1 MSLLI
6 FLSKAR
12 TEKTVDTLIFLA
24 TLITFGVIV
33 YWYVRNEQM
42 QADGSHGLLGLVPD
56 PAVEAAKKR
65 AYRTKRR
72 AVPNVRARTV
82 DDVLNNARMQPDAP
96 AKPEMSQ
103 RTRRKFRR
111 QDEVRYRVKDKKR
124 GAERLVDDKS
134 AAKYDTS
141 L

>member
-6 FLSKAR
+6 FSPKAR
-12 TEKTVDTLIFLA
+12 TDKTVDTLIFLA

-42 QADGSHGLLGLVPD
+42 QADGSFGLLGLAPD
-56 PAVEAAKKR
+56 PAAEAAKKR
-65 AYRTKRR
+65 AYRTKQRG
-72 AVPNVRARTV
+72 VPNVRARNI
-82 DDVLNNARMQPDAP
+82 DDVLNQARMQNADP
-96 AKPEMSQ
+96 AKPEMTP
-103 RTRRKFRR
+103 RMRRKFRR

-124 GAERLVDDKS
+124 GAERFVDEKS

>member
-6 FLSKAR
+6 FSPKAR

-24 TLITFGVIV
+24 TLITFGAIV
-33 YWYVRNEQM
+33 FWYVRNEQLH
-42 QADGSHGLLGLVPD
+42 ADGSYGLLGLEPD
-56 PAVEAAKKR
+56 PAVEAAKKS

-72 AVPNVRARTV
+72 AVLNVRVRNV
-82 DDVLNNARMQPDAP
+82 DDVLKHARMQNDDP
-96 AKPEMSQ
+96 ARPEMTP
-103 RTRRKFRR
+103 RMRRKFRR

-124 GAERLVDDKS
+124 GAERLVDEKS

>member
-1 MSLLI
+1 ME
-6 FLSKAR
+6 
-12 TEKTVDTLIFLA
+12 TTVDTLIFLA

-42 QADGSHGLLGLVPD
+42 QADGSHGLLGLIPD

-72 AVPNVRARTV
+72 AVPNVRARNV
-82 DDVLNNARMQPDAP
+82 DDVLNNTRMQTVAP
-96 AKPEMSQ
+96 EKPEMSP
-103 RTRRKFRR
+103 RLRRKFRR
-111 QDEVRYRVKDKKR
+111 QDEARYRVKDKKR
-124 GAERLVDDKS
+124 GAERLVDEKS

>member
-1 MSLLI
+1 ME
-6 FLSKAR
+6 
-12 TEKTVDTLIFLA
+12 TTVDTLIFLA

-42 QADGSHGLLGLVPD
+42 QADGSHGLLGLIPD

-72 AVPNVRARTV
+72 AVPNVRARNV
-82 DDVLNNARMQPDAP
+82 DDVLNNTRMQTVAP
-96 AKPEMSQ
+96 EKPEMSP
-103 RTRRKFRR
+103 RLRRKFPR
-111 QDEVRYRVKDKKR
+111 QDEARYRVKDKKR
-124 GAERLVDDKS
+124 GAERLVDEKS